1 MIQQKNNLRVTYSNF
16 QTKMNFNEW
25 AQTFKVST
33 LVPEQFGRL
42 ERRLDKCDEHT
53 KRVMI
58 TSMYDKDLA
67 VPISKRIISSIKQL
81 INKHRCQEKTD

>member
-1 MIQQKNNLRVTYSNF
+1 MIQQKNNLRVKYSNF

-33 LVPEQFGRL
+33 LVPEQFDRWDGK
-42 ERRLDKCDEHT
+42 LDKFNEHD

-58 TSMYDKDLA
+58 SSLYDNDVA
-67 VPISKRIISSIKQL
+67 VPISKRILSSIKQL
-81 INKHRCQEKTD
+81 INKQRCQEKTD

>member
-1 MIQQKNNLRVTYSNF
+1 MEKQKNNLRVKYSTF
-16 QTKMNFNEW
+16 ESDLNFNEW
-25 AQTFKVST
+25 AQKLQVST

-81 INKHRCQEKTD
+81 INKQRCQEKTD